1 MDTSQELA
9 IVLSDMLAHRPDVIR
24 MRFDQD
30 GWISVDEL
38 MAAVDTTGRQLD
50 RAAIEAAV
58 KADGGR
64 QLSLCPDGQRIRAQ
78 AGAVPD
84 YAADNEAEI
93 EADNDADGP
102 PSYLYYPTST
112 RLLGAIH
119 TSGLRSRARHL
130 LHLFDDPETAN
141 SLAPSLAERVI
152 ILVQAGSMAERGYA
166 FQRSD
171 NGVWLTEIVPPE
183 FLL

>member
-1 MDTSQELA
+1 MNTSKEVA
-9 IVLSDMLAHRPDVIR
+9 NFLSHMLAHRPDTVR
-24 MRFDQD
+24 MRFDED
-30 GWISVDEL
+30 GWTSVDEL
-38 MAAVDTTGRQLD
+38 IAAMDSTGKQLD
-50 RAAIEAAV
+50 RAAIESAV
-58 KADGGR
+58 AADGAR
-64 QLSLCPDGQRIRAQ
+64 QLSLSADGQRIRAQ
-78 AGAVPD
+78 AGAVTD
-84 YAADNEAEI
+84 DTADDE
-93 EADNDADGP
+93 ADGP

-119 TSGLRSRARHL
+119 ASGLRSRAQHL

-166 FQRSD
+166 FQRSE
-171 NGVWLTEIVPPE
+171 NGVWLTETVPPE